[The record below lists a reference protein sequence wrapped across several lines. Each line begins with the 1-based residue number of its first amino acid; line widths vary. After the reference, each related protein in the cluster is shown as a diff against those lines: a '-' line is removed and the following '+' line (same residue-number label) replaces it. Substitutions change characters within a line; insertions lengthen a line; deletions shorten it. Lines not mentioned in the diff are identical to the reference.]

1 MKLFY
6 KPGACSLASHI
17 ILREAGA
24 DFELEA
30 VDTDSGRTASDHNYR
45 DVNPKGYV
53 PALQL
58 ASGEVLTEGAVVL
71 QFIADRFAPGQL
83 IPAPGTFERVRV
95 QEFLNYI
102 GSELH
107 KAFGPFFSASATEAD
122 KENARASLDVKFA
135 YLNEVLSD
143 GRVYLQGGSFSV
155 ADAYLFV
162 VSNWANF
169 VGIDL
174 QNWPLVAE
182 FTARIAK
189 RPAVQAALQAEGLV

>member
-17 ILREAGA
+17 VLREAGA

-30 VDTDSGRTASDHNYR
+30 VDTDAGRTESGQDYR
-45 DVNPKGYV
+45 LINPKGYV

-58 ASGEVLTEGAVVL
+58 ASGEVLTEGAAVL
-71 QFIADRFAPGQL
+71 QYLADRCAPGQL
-83 IPAPGTFERVRV
+83 APQAGTFERVRV
-95 QEFLNYI
+95 QEWLNYT

-107 KAFGPFFSASATEAD
+107 KAFSPFFSGTATQAD
-122 KENARASLDVKFA
+122 KDTAEVSLNVKFS
-135 YLNEVLSD
+135 YLNELLSD
-143 GRVYLQGGSFSV
+143 GREYLSGGRFTV

-174 QNWPLVAE
+174 QRWPRVAD
-182 FTARIAK
+182 FVSRIAK
-189 RPAVQAALQAEGLV
+189 RPAVQSALQAEGLI